1 MEISK
6 VAVGGFTSDIGYAC
20 ELYLDKIP
28 FAEVRKQGG
37 VAVMTI
43 WRRPGFPDLV
53 IEPEQFVRAI
63 IEATKRVNSTSE

>member
-6 VAVGGFTSDIGYAC
+6 VAVGGATDDVGYAC

-28 FAEVRKQGG
+28 FAEVRKHGG

-53 IEPEQFVRAI
+53 LEPEQFVRAI